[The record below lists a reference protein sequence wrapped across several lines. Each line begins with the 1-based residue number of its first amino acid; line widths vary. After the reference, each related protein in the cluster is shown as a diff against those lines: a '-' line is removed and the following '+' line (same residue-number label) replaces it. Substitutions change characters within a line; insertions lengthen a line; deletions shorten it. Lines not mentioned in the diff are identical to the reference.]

1 METGETVGRKIA
13 LILVRADGG
22 LDQGDGD
29 DAKEKLTHLGDTWKA
44 KETSYT
50 NLNSMVLA
58 QKQVHESME

>member
-29 DAKEKLTHLGDTWKA
+29 DAKEKLTHLGDTWKV
-44 KETSYT
+44 KETT
-50 NLNSMVLA
+50 KL
-58 QKQVHESME
+58 H

>member
-29 DAKEKLTHLGDTWKA
+29 DAKETLIHLGTTWKV
-44 KETSYT
+44 KEATK
-50 NLNSMVLA
+50 L
-58 QKQVHESME
+58 H